1 MTSSRVARASLWAFA
16 GGTSQYLI
24 TFGLLLYLAR
34 VLDPRDFG
42 LMATVSIG
50 LELGMQIV
58 RWGQVELLQQDRYQN
73 DAMRNQAFRVSMILA
88 IVFAA
93 LFLVVARPISQAYN
107 ATELATMF
115 YLCAPVFLF
124 TAIHATADGILRSE
138 FRFRKLAYRGSI
150 AAVIGGIVAVGVVA
164 LGFGALALAAQR
176 LVQSGVSAIWV
187 WSAVT
192 WRPAFT
198 RNIPV
203 SVPFLRAGGHTMV
216 GALLP
221 ALVPRSIDLCI
232 AVLLGPTQLGLYKIA
247 YRIFEFTAQ
256 LAIMP
261 LVSVAGAQLAR
272 SAHNL
277 ASLRQSYMRFT
288 QVGASVLCPAMIGFA
303 IVAPEAI
310 HFLFGP
316 KWEAAV
322 PLAQMISVLAITSPP
337 NYFFPAAMIAIG
349 QSRLLIRQGI
359 LQIIVGLGLAIV
371 AAQYSLA
378 AVLLT
383 QIVRGVLLTAY
394 NFWDMRRFAGLR
406 FRQVVIGL
414 APPYVATAV
423 MAVVLI
429 ALRLLLAASISP
441 LALLVVLVMTGGVT
455 YVATILIGVR
465 LRYWPDFLAVIEQWI
480 PARLLRLVKPLV

>member
-1 MTSSRVARASLWAFA
+1 MTSSRVARASLWALA

-58 RWGQVELLQQDRYQN
+58 RWGQVELLQQNRYQN
-73 DAMRNQAFRVSMILA
+73 DAMRNQAFRVSLVLA
-88 IVFAA
+88 IFFAA
-93 LFLVVARPISQAYN
+93 IFLVIARPISRAYN
-107 ATELATMF
+107 STELASMF
-115 YLCAPVFLF
+115 YLCAPVFMF
-124 TAIHATADGILRSE
+124 TAMHATADGILRSE
-138 FRFRKLAYRGSI
+138 FRFSKLAYRGSI
-150 AAVIGGIVAVGVVA
+150 AAIVGGIAALVAVA
-164 LGFGALALAAQR
+164 FGFGPLALAAQR

-198 RNIPV
+198 RIRPL
-203 SVPFLRAGGHTMV
+203 SFPFLRDGGQTMI

-221 ALVPRSIDLCI
+221 SLVPRSIDLCI

-247 YRIFEFTAQ
+247 FRIFESTAQ

-261 LVSVAGAQLAR
+261 LVSVAGAQLGR
-272 SAHNL
+272 SVTDL
-277 ASLRQSYMRFT
+277 GDLRRSYMRFT
-288 QVGASVLCPAMIGFA
+288 QVSASILCPAMIGFA
-303 IVAPEAI
+303 IVAPEAV

-322 PLAQMISVLAITSPP
+322 PLAQMISILAITSPP

-359 LQIIVGLGLAIV
+359 FQIIVGLGLAIV
-371 AAQYSLA
+371 AAQYSLV
-378 AVLLT
+378 AVLVT
-383 QIVRGVLLTAY
+383 QIVRGILLTGY
-394 NFWDMRRFAGLR
+394 NFWDMRRFTGLR
-406 FRQVVIGL
+406 FRDVVVGL

-423 MAVVLI
+423 MAAMLV
-429 ALRLLLAASISP
+429 ALRLLLSGNVAP
-441 LALLVVLVMTGGVT
+441 HVLLVVLILTGCIT
-455 YVATILIGVR
+455 YGMTILVGVR
-465 LRYWPDFLAVIEQWI
+465 LRCWPDFLAVIEQWI
-480 PARLLRLVKPLV
+480 PARLLSLLKPPR